1 MGLRPSKIYMV
12 CFTFNRSYFRVI
24 YEACGLRER
33 LVIFLVIINKIL
45 IVMKECS
52 QSKLD
57 HAICQL
63 PKCAGCPVRLWSPSV
78 ISTVLGTLTVIKSIQ
93 EKGKKEEGGDKEEGR
108 WGKEEKKRLGKV
120 LFYF

>member
-1 MGLRPSKIYMV
+1 
-12 CFTFNRSYFRVI
+12 
-24 YEACGLRER
+24 
-33 LVIFLVIINKIL
+33 
-45 IVMKECS
+45 MKECS

-120 LFYF
+120 FFYF

>member
-1 MGLRPSKIYMV
+1 
-12 CFTFNRSYFRVI
+12 
-24 YEACGLRER
+24 
-33 LVIFLVIINKIL
+33 
-45 IVMKECS
+45 MKECS

-93 EKGKKEEGGDKEEGR
+93 EKGKKG
-108 WGKEEKKRLGKV
+108 
-120 LFYF
+120 